1 MSHHTAYIGYNGTDY
16 WDVITGTDRSVV
28 EKLAERSA
36 DRAERYEGK
45 RPAVQIISI
54 YADAG

>member
-16 WDVITGTDRSVV
+16 WDVITGTERTVV

-36 DRAERYEGK
+36 DHAERSEGK
-45 RPAVQIISI
+45 RPAIEIISL
-54 YADAG
+54 YADAD